1 MNEEELKT
9 RTKQFALRVI
19 KLVNALPKTLVGK
32 VIGNQLLRSGTSVGA
47 NYRAVCL
54 ARSNADFISKLG
66 IVLEETDESS
76 YWMELILE
84 AELMTLD
91 RMKEIMQEAK
101 ELTKIFM
108 ASLKTSKRN
117 RK

>member
-1 MNEEELKT
+1 MTEEELKS
-9 RTKQFALRVI
+9 RTKKFALRVI
-19 KLVNALPKTLVGK
+19 KLVNALPKTQVGK
-32 VIGNQLLRSGTSVGA
+32 VIGNQLLRAGTSVGA

-54 ARSNADFISKLG
+54 ARSQADFVSKLG

-84 AELMTLD
+84 AALLKPE
-91 RMKEIMQEAK
+91 RMKDIMQEAK

-108 ASLKTSKRN
+108 ASLKTSKQN